1 MAPNVVWM
9 SCDELPGDAWIR
21 VRLPDGPGPFEVD
34 CPGCGTAVMLGEEAV
49 RSDAHQV
56 G

>member
-1 MAPNVVWM
+1 MVFM
-9 SCDELPGDAWIR
+9 SCDALPGDSWVQ

-34 CPGCGTAVMLGEEAV
+34 CPYCEQTVVLRDAVSV

-56 G
+56 A